1 MKKLL
6 VAGLIV
12 LGVVFVGLAIYYWKT
27 PSGSLP
33 HYFPGYQMGST
44 HKHLKHGLAALILA
58 AACGILAWFL
68 TGKKTAPTSQG
79 STPKE

>member
-33 HYFPGYQMGST
+33 HYFPGYQMGRLIST
-44 HKHLKHGLAALILA
+44 
-58 AACGILAWFL
+58 
-68 TGKKTAPTSQG
+68 
-79 STPKE
+79 